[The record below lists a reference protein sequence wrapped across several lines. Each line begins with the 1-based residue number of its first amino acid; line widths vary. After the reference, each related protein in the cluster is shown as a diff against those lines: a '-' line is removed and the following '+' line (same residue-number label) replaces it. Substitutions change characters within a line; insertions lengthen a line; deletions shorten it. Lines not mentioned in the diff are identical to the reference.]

1 MTISTIDQHEK
12 AFKNVSAYVIIKNGV
27 CLARINIKHGVAVQ
41 AFITT
46 KHSKYYK
53 GKASGGGYD
62 KKMASIADAAS
73 KLKADNDTLTI
84 DEYKILDSIVNG
96 YNNGLSIYQSLPDDF
111 TVINAI

>member
-1 MTISTIDQHEK
+1 MTTPTIEQHDK
-12 AFKNVSAYVIIKNGV
+12 AFKSVSAYVIIKNGV
-27 CLARINIKHGVAVQ
+27 CLARINIKYGVTVQ
-41 AFITT
+41 AFIIT

-53 GKASGGGYD
+53 GKAGGGGYD
-62 KKMASIADAAS
+62 KKMAAMADAAS
-73 KLKADNDTLTI
+73 KLKADNDQLTM